1 MEQLCHGSGGVFSVK
16 KHPPG
21 RTESL
26 HRPVKFPGGE
36 LLYGLLQVCPLPLQ
50 PGLGGEMIPLTE
62 RGRQLYR
69 RAGRLLQ
76 HQRFQRLEV
85 PATHMAGEA
94 GDRGVGELQP
104 LGQLADGRKQESIRV
119 GVDIVQDLLLRP
131 GQFPGRVGRC
141 RSMTT
146 PSFFQN
152 CLQRAVEPPVR
163 GQQRPALPEG

>member
-1 MEQLCHGSGGVFSVK
+1 MK

-131 GQFPGRVGRC
+131 GQFPGRGGKVQVHDNPLILSKLLAARC
-141 RSMTT
+141 GAAR
-146 PSFFQN
+146 
-152 CLQRAVEPPVR
+152 
-163 GQQRPALPEG
+163 